1 MITRL
6 NFEINASFTVQ
17 FLFSSLFFIIEIQLN
32 DFMKKIALHWQIL
45 IALILAVP
53 FGIFLKEYVSWISWL
68 GDIFLRALKMVV
80 IPLILFSMISG
91 VANIGSGSSL
101 GRIGLKTFLYYIGTL
116 LLAAATGLFL
126 VNLMKPGAGAEL
138 GFTQAVNGLG
148 HSSSVKD
155 ILTGIIPEN
164 IFAELA
170 KGNTLPVIFFGILFG
185 VFVTQLKEKQR
196 ALMTDLFNGAFD
208 TMMLITHF
216 IIRFAPLGVFGIV
229 AYQAASQKDL
239 AEVALRLG
247 RYMLV
252 VFSGL
257 AIHALITLP
266 LIMYFV
272 GKVNPV
278 KHYRAVSS
286 ALLTAF
292 STASSNAT
300 LPLAM
305 ECVEQNCGVSKKI
318 SSFTLP
324 LGATINMNGTAL
336 YEIVV
341 AMFIAQAYGIHL
353 TVWQQLIA
361 VITASLAAIGAAGIP
376 MAGLVTM
383 TIVLSAVG
391 LPLEGIG
398 LVLAVDRPLDMLRT
412 SVNVLADTAVASIVA
427 KSEGEELKV

>member
-1 MITRL
+1 M
-6 NFEINASFTVQ
+6 FECQ
-17 FLFSSLFFIIEIQLN
+17 FLFSCFIFIIEIQLN
-32 DFMKKIALHWQIL
+32 DCMKKIALHWQIL
-45 IALILAVP
+45 IALVLAVP
-53 FGIFLKEYVSWISWL
+53 FGIFLKDYVSWVSWL

-116 LLAAATGLFL
+116 LLAATTGLLL
-126 VNLMKPGAGAEL
+126 VNLMKPGVGAQL
-138 GFTQAVNGLG
+138 GFTQTVNGLG

-185 VFVTQLKEKQR
+185 VFVTQLKDKQR
-196 ALMTDLFNGAFD
+196 TLMTDLFNGMFD
-208 TMMLITHF
+208 AMMLITHF

-229 AYQAASQKDL
+229 AYQAASQKDI
-239 AEVALRLG
+239 AEVAIRLG

-266 LIMYFV
+266 LVMYFV
-272 GKVNPV
+272 GKVNPL

-353 TVWQQLIA
+353 TIWQQLIA

-376 MAGLVTM
+376 MAGLVTI

-391 LPLEGIG
+391 LPMEGIG

-427 KSEGEELKV
+427 KSEGEDLKV

>member
-1 MITRL
+1 
-6 NFEINASFTVQ
+6 
-17 FLFSSLFFIIEIQLN
+17 
-32 DFMKKIALHWQIL
+32 MKKIALHWQIL
-45 IALILAVP
+45 IALVLAVP
-53 FGIFLKEYVSWISWL
+53 FGIFLKEYVNWISWL

-116 LLAAATGLFL
+116 LLAAGTGLFL

-138 GFTQAVNGLG
+138 GFTQTVNGLG
-148 HSSSVKD
+148 HSASFKD
-155 ILTGIIPEN
+155 LLTGIIPEN

-185 VFVTQLKEKQR
+185 VFVTRLKDKQR

-239 AEVALRLG
+239 AEVAIRLG

-252 VFSGL
+252 VISGL